1 MIQLARTQSFH
12 GVRFDGRTFDCGS
25 RLGFLTANLAFALDR
40 SDIAPG
46 LKEELHRL
54 GFAGNGRLTFRVI
67 TRYLRIGWPNSLR
80 ATPDHAPGD
89 PPRI

>member
-40 SDIAPG
+40 SDLALG
-46 LKEELHRL
+46 LKEELRRL
-54 GFAGNGRLTFRVI
+54 GFSRTGVV
-67 TRYLRIGWPNSLR
+67 
-80 ATPDHAPGD
+80 
-89 PPRI
+89 